1 MLRNFFLLKLA
12 LGFAIVLAGLNYIA
26 GIFYFYWTLGWYDYM
41 MHYLGGVSVALL
53 VAWFISHKSLSWGNA
68 LITIFLVTMFMG
80 GAWEVFE
87 YVNGITFATE
97 GYTLDTV
104 HDLLMDALG
113 ALTVGYLYIRNRNG
127 NRN

>member
-1 MLRNFFLLKLA
+1 MLRNFSLLKLA

-41 MHYLGGVSVALL
+41 MHFLGGMSIALL
-53 VAWFISHKSLSWGNA
+53 VAWFISHKNFSRTNA
-68 LITIFLVTMFMG
+68 LIIIFLATMIVG

-87 YVNGITFATE
+87 YVNGITFAIE
-97 GYTLDTV
+97 GYTLDTI

-113 ALTVGYLYIRNRNG
+113 ALIVGYLYIRKRNG
-127 NRN
+127 N